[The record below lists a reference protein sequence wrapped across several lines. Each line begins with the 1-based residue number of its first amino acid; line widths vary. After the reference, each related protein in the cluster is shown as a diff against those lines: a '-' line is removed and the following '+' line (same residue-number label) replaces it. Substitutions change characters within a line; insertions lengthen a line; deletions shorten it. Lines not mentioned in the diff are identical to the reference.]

1 MGKVFLLFP
10 KTSNTTPHGFL
21 RKNKLTNLAI
31 FQGYTYSVFNLVYE
45 TNTPSIRIWDSLGF
59 KRIGRIKGA
68 GNLRSHSSSSSPS
81 STYVDAIIYG
91 RDLGPEG
98 EDFVS
103 EERFEKIRYY
113 LKTGR
118 YPQGADRLEKSRL
131 RSAAMHY
138 RLIPAAVER
147 EHYSAEEQ
155 HHQHQAEG
163 GERLML
169 KDKEVVS
176 DPQRQYSISRTL
188 HINQAHAGI
197 NKTTASIAER
207 YHWVRIKETVSLVIK
222 NCGECTKDLAPPSSH
237 TTASTAASILSSSST
252 IIPPN
257 GSGGHTAPNENS
269 SGALLSS
276 SGVGTNIILTTGGD
290 VDPNSMIE
298 RLVDFN
304 HISSHPHPPPPP
316 SSLSPSPPVTLKLE
330 SHQAAPMAHMQIHH
344 AHLSHLHQQQ
354 QQQQQEEEEVDF
366 PLDPAILHPS
376 NMQSN
381 SPPTDHFHSSSPT
394 TTTTVAAAASAS
406 ARGEE
411 EQEEDI
417 NFPSDE
423 DMLQHSSRP
432 GFIHLHHP
440 PSSGS
445 IHEFSQDDVDAMDTD
460 DSTTTIPDPN
470 TNELRTHEIRA
481 VSEYLA

>member
-1 MGKVFLLFP
+1 MIRLKEQNSL
-10 KTSNTTPHGFL
+10 
-21 RKNKLTNLAI
+21 

-81 STYVDAIIYG
+81 TTYVDAIIYG

-138 RLIPAAVER
+138 RLIPAADEGDQ
-147 EHYSAEEQ
+147 HHSAEEQ
-155 HHQHQAEG
+155 RRHQHQAEG

-176 DPQRQYSISRTL
+176 DPQRQYSIARTL

-207 YHWVRIKETVSLVIK
+207 FHWVRIKETVSLVIK
-222 NCGECTKDLAPPSSH
+222 NCGECTNASPSSRTVVSTSGSLPNH
-237 TTASTAASILSSSST
+237 SNAIIAAPCNSGDGVARRTAS
-252 IIPPN
+252 
-257 GSGGHTAPNENS
+257 HENS
-269 SGALLSS
+269 SGTLVSS
-276 SGVGTNIILTTGGD
+276 SRVDTDINHTAGGE

-298 RLVDFN
+298 RLVDF
-304 HISSHPHPPPPP
+304 HQISSHPIHHHHHHQPPPP
-316 SSLSPSPPVTLKLE
+316 SPSPSTRLKSE
-330 SHQAAPMAHMQIHH
+330 SHHAATPMAHMQIQHTH
-344 AHLSHLHQQQ
+344 FSNFHHQQQ
-354 QQQQQEEEEVDF
+354 QQQQQQNHEDF
-366 PLDPAILHPS
+366 PLDPAILHPAS
-376 NMQSN
+376 NSQSN
-381 SPPTDHFHSSSPT
+381 SPQTTDPFHSSSPLTPTIITAT
-394 TTTTVAAAASAS
+394 TAS
-406 ARGEE
+406 GENEE
-411 EQEEDI
+411 EEA
-417 NFPSDE
+417 NLPSDE
-423 DMLQHSSRP
+423 DMLQNSPHP
-432 GFIHLHHP
+432 EFIHLNP
-440 PSSGS
+440 LSDG
-445 IHEFSQDDVDAMDTD
+445 IDKFSHVDVMDTD
-460 DSTTTIPDPN
+460 DSAIVTTATTSTIIISSNPN
-470 TNELRTHEIRA
+470 TNNKNEFRKDQIRG
-481 VSEYLA
+481 VFLNI